1 MNPVEAL
8 RSKVV
13 SQLDRARWVGP
24 LLMRISLGAV
34 FITSGWGKLHNLGQ
48 VTGFFTQ
55 LGMPFPGFTATLT
68 SSTELVGGVL
78 IFFGLFT
85 RLAAVPLIV
94 TMVVA
99 ILTARRP
106 DIDGVLT
113 LLGFIEF
120 TYLAGFTW
128 LLVAGA
134 GPVSVDALVF
144 RREGGV
150 PRPLVRPKTHAAGH
164 R

>member
-120 TYLAGFTW
+120 TYLAGLVW
-128 LLVAGA
+128 LAVSGA
-134 GPVSVDALVF
+134 GRASLDALF
-144 RREGGV
+144 SRREV
-150 PRPLVRPKTHAAGH
+150 KLPRPLPRPATVELQQG
-164 R
+164 